1 MKARLEQEKLG
12 KYFQGDGYYYQGLG
26 HGIGL
31 ELDEPP
37 FIVPKGTIKLEENMV
52 ISMEPKLIVPG
63 WGAIDLEDNFIIKKG
78 NKPERITKTTY
89 LF

>member
-1 MKARLEQEKLG
+1 MKERLDKEGLG

-26 HGIGL
+26 HGVGL

-37 FIVPKGTIKLEENMV
+37 FILPNNETILKENMV
-52 ISMEPKLIVPG
+52 ISLEPKIIIPE

-78 NKPERITKTTY
+78 KPEQITKTAY